1 MTKVKVS
8 GSCHCGKIKI
18 KATLIEGKVIACHCT
33 DCQISAGGPFRVIVQ
48 SNGEDF
54 EITGGASEY
63 IKTSADSGNHRI
75 QGFCGTCGSSLYACD
90 LNKNLFN
97 IRAGCLENGS
107 LFSPKVHIFGGS
119 SPSWLKEI
127 GKSNWLEKGPGSKQM
142 LTD

>member
-1 MTKVKVS
+1 
-8 GSCHCGKIKI
+8 
-18 KATLIEGKVIACHCT
+18 IACHCT

-63 IKTSADSGNHRI
+63 IKTSAESGNPRI

-107 LFSPKVHIFGGS
+107 QFSPKIHIFGGS

-142 LTD
+142 EID

>member
-1 MTKVKVS
+1 VKVS

-18 KATLIEGKVIACHCT
+18 NATLIEGKVIACHCT

-54 EITGGASEY
+54 EITGGAAEY
-63 IKTSADSGNHRI
+63 VKTSADSGNHRI

-107 LFSPKVHIFGGS
+107 EFSPKVHIFGGS
-119 SPSWLKEI
+119 SPFWLKEI
-127 GKSNWLEKGPGSKQM
+127 GKSSWLEKGPGSKQM
-142 LTD
+142 EFD

>member
-1 MTKVKVS
+1 VTKVKVS

-18 KATLIEGKVIACHCT
+18 NATLIEGKVIACHCT

-54 EITGGASEY
+54 EITGGAAEY
-63 IKTSADSGNHRI
+63 VKTSADSGNHRI

-107 LFSPKVHIFGGS
+107 EFSPKVHIFGGS
-119 SPSWLKEI
+119 SPFWLKEI
-127 GKSNWLEKGPGSKQM
+127 GKSSWLEKGPGSKQM
-142 LTD
+142 EFD

>member
-18 KATLIEGKVIACHCT
+18 NATLIEGKVIACHCT

-54 EITGGASEY
+54 EITGGAAEY
-63 IKTSADSGNHRI
+63 VKTSADSGNHRI

-107 LFSPKVHIFGGS
+107 EFSPKVHIFGGS
-119 SPSWLKEI
+119 SPFWLKEI
-127 GKSNWLEKGPGSKQM
+127 GKSSWLEKGPGSKQM
-142 LTD
+142 EFD

>member
-18 KATLIEGKVIACHCT
+18 NATLIEGKVIACHCT

-54 EITGGASEY
+54 EITGGAAEY
-63 IKTSADSGNHRI
+63 VKTSADSGNHRI

-107 LFSPKVHIFGGS
+107 EFSPKVHIFGGS
-119 SPSWLKEI
+119 SPFWLKEI
-127 GKSNWLEKGPGSKQM
+127 GKSSWLEKGPGSKQM
-142 LTD
+142 KFD